1 MSPRKDAS
9 PYPAGWRLCAWCRC
23 SKLFRSGRRY
33 CCPRCAAFGR
43 TVTMDE
49 GRLQAQ
55 ATRASAAA
63 AAAREADVVAK
74 VAGLTPVEAYRYGRD
89 LGYAQGWNA
98 ATYRARR
105 GVA

>member
-33 CCPRCAAFGR
+33 CGPRCAAFGR
-43 TVTMDE
+43 TVTMAE

-55 ATRASAAA
+55 AARASAAA
-63 AAAREADVVAK
+63 AAAREADVLAK

-89 LGYAQGWNA
+89 LGYAQGWNS

>member
-1 MSPRKDAS
+1 
-9 PYPAGWRLCAWCRC
+9 
-23 SKLFRSGRRY
+23 
-33 CCPRCAAFGR
+33 
-43 TVTMDE
+43 MDE

-89 LGYAQGWNA
+89 LGYACGWNA